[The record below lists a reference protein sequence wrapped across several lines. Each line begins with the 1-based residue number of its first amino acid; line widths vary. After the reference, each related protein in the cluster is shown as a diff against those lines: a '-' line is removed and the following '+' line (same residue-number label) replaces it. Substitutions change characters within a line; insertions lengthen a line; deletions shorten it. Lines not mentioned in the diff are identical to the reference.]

1 MENEAKITRP
11 ALLFDFDGT
20 LADTLRMAVEII
32 NRIGPEY
39 NLKMIDDRELQKI
52 RKMDARELIRY
63 SGLPIFSVPLLAQRV
78 KSEMKNNVGQIKPF
92 QNIPEVLQNIREQKL
107 EMGIVTSNLKENVEK
122 FLEANNLNYFSYIH
136 DESNIFGKGR
146 VLKKVIKENNY
157 EENNVIYFGDEIRD
171 IEAAREAGIR
181 IVSVGWGFNDLE
193 GLQKHDPDWLI
204 TSPDE
209 ILGILKN
216 L

>member
-1 MENEAKITRP
+1 MENEAKIKMT
-11 ALLFDFDGT
+11 LLFDFDGT
-20 LADTLRMAVEII
+20 LADTLSAAIEIL

-39 NLKMIDDRELQKI
+39 KLKKIDTEELQKI

-63 SGLPIFSVPLLAQRV
+63 SGLPIYSVPLLAQRV
-78 KSEMKNNVGQIKPF
+78 KTEMKNNIEQIKPF
-92 QNIPEVLQNIREQKL
+92 QNMPEVLQKIREQKFEL
-107 EMGIVTSNLKENVEK
+107 GIVTSNLKENVEK
-122 FLEANNLNYFSYIH
+122 FLVANDLDYFSYIH

-146 VLKKVIKENNY
+146 VLKKVIKENNFK
-157 EENNVIYFGDEIRD
+157 ENNVLYFGDEIRD

-181 IVSVGWGFNDLE
+181 IVSVGWGFNDPE
-193 GLQKHDPDWLI
+193 GLKKLEPDWLI
-204 TSPDE
+204 QSPEE